1 MSWGNLLKVQNKLST
16 LLGKVL
22 FRLEPDLNVQPFS
35 ECILF
40 GVVVADAASEVLG
53 LV

>member
-1 MSWGNLLKVQNKLST
+1 MSWGNISKVQNKLFT
-16 LLGKVL
+16 LGKKVL

-35 ECILF
+35 ERTLF

-53 LV
+53 SV